1 MPKNKFIK
9 NVVILGISGIL
20 SKLFDFSFRAY
31 YSQILG
37 SEGMGLLSLGLSL
50 HGLMLTI
57 STAGLGVAVSKITS
71 EYLEINSL
79 SSVKTAVRTGVFS
92 VLILSLLVTLT
103 VLLFPEFLADKI
115 LGDKRVAKSLCA
127 LCPSVIFMGISY
139 CLKGFF
145 YANRKALPPASSEFL
160 EQAVKF
166 VSIRFFLKT
175 LLPYGI
181 EYACVGIFAGITLGE
196 LSSCAYLT
204 IFYLREEKG
213 YLTKA
218 NMPAPDR
225 KSVFLRMLGISVPS
239 LITSLCVSGFRM
251 QEEVLIVSAL
261 RRGGMSH
268 SDALSSLGIVHGMAM
283 PLLVLPLTLSG
294 SVMSLLIPEI
304 SRVGMGTRLKETALK
319 VYRYGIYI
327 GLFVCGVFL
336 LFGKEL
342 CNAFY
347 NSYDAAYVVLCLC
360 PLLPVMFLDSLSC
373 SILNGLG
380 KQFKILLFT
389 LLDFGLR
396 FSLIYFT
403 LPKGQMNAFIVMVIL
418 SNIFTCSLTLS
429 AVIKS
434 CRQR

>member
-1 MPKNKFIK
+1 MPKNRFIK
-9 NVVILGISGIL
+9 NVIILGISGIL
-20 SKLFDFSFRAY
+20 AKLFDFSFRAY

-37 SEGMGLLSLGLSL
+37 SEGMGLLSLGFSL
-50 HGLMLTI
+50 HSLMLTI

-71 EYLEINSL
+71 EYLEINNL
-79 SSVKTAVRTGVFS
+79 PAVKTSVRTAIFC
-92 VLILSLLVTLT
+92 VLVLSLTVTLL
-103 VLLFPEFLADKI
+103 VFLFPSFLAERI
-115 LGDKRVAKSLCA
+115 LGDIRATKSLCA
-127 LCPSVIFMGISY
+127 LSPSVIFMGVSY
-139 CLKGFF
+139 CLKGLF
-145 YANRKALPPASSEFL
+145 YAERKTLPPASSEFL

-166 VSIRFFLKT
+166 ISIRFLLKIF
-175 LLPYGI
+175 LPYGI
-181 EYACVGIFAGITLGE
+181 EYACVGIFLGITIGE
-196 LSSCAYLT
+196 LSSCTYLT
-204 IFYLREEKG
+204 LFYLREERKSLSINLG
-213 YLTKA
+213 KE
-218 NMPAPDR
+218 PDR
-225 KSVFLRMLGISVPS
+225 KAVLLRLLGVSIPS

-261 RRGGMSH
+261 ERGGMSH
-268 SDALSSLGIVHGMAM
+268 SSALSSLGIVHGMAM

-304 SRVGMGTRLKETALK
+304 SRVGTGDRLKGTALK

-327 GLFVCGVFL
+327 GLFMCSIFL

-347 NSYDAAYVVLCLC
+347 GSYDAAYVVLCLS

-389 LLDFGLR
+389 LLDFALR
-396 FSLIYFT
+396 LSLIYYT
-403 LPKGQMNAFIVMVIL
+403 LPKGQMNAFIVMVTL
-418 SNIFTCSLTLS
+418 SNIFTCSLTVS
-429 AVIKS
+429 AVIRK